1 MSLIETI
8 KKHQK
13 EIGNDNILIEYN
25 LFFAN
30 VVKQDCKFVFDDC
43 TEIRELNDIILT
55 IKGIDKNAEI
65 YVNTYGI
72 SCLDNKIFIYADT
85 LWINTIIETK
95 EISELFK
102 KNTNIEPSDIV
113 LLDEDEIIDGVV
125 ALVVLADSKVE
136 SYKSFI
142 KKRELDKIKS
152 LYWD

>member
-1 MSLIETI
+1 MSLVEII

-13 EIGNDNILIEYN
+13 EIADDNILIEYN

-30 VVKQDCKFVFDDC
+30 VAKQDCKFVLDDS
-43 TEIRELNDIILT
+43 TEIKELDNIILT
-55 IKGIDKNAEI
+55 IKGIDRNAEI

-72 SCLDNKIFIYADT
+72 SYLDNKLFIYADT
-85 LWINTIIETK
+85 LWINTIIEIK
-95 EISELFK
+95 EISHLFK
-102 KNTNIEPSDIV
+102 KNPNIEPSDIAS
-113 LLDEDEIIDGVV
+113 LAENETIDGVV
-125 ALVVLADSKVE
+125 ALVVLEDGKVE